1 MELTMTNSFGFCE
14 LNEQEMMEVD
24 GGAITT
30 EPCKFIVSSV
40 VGLAVGKGIEKVG
53 AKIVRCSISDGHSI
67 RNIIFQI
74 IVSLIS
80 CPRTCSKSRFSVTFP
95 RRLSLRNKPLSYQ

>member
-53 AKIVRCSISDGHSI
+53 AKIGGTVGSFIEGPVGTLAGTLI
-67 RNIIFQI
+67 GAGIGYIVAEAIIE
-74 IVSLIS
+74 
-80 CPRTCSKSRFSVTFP
+80 
-95 RRLSLRNKPLSYQ
+95 